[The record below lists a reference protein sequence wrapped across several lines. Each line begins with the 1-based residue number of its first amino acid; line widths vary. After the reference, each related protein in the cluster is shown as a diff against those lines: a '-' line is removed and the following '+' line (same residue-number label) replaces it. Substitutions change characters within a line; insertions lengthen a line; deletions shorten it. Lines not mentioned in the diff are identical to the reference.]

1 MVAFCW
7 RTLTREEHPDM
18 RSGFCIFHP
27 DVWLQV
33 DADEEI
39 LNEQTS
45 VSEHV
50 RPADRPAVSC
60 AKLQGIPRL

>member
-1 MVAFCW
+1 
-7 RTLTREEHPDM
+7 M